1 MTQDPRIRREKLM
14 HREVLAG
21 NEDAW
26 RTWYE
31 EHFDALFSYIWWRSG
46 AQRELAEDA
55 TQETWL
61 TAVRKIRSFD
71 PERADFPSWLR
82 GIANNIL
89 RNCFRK
95 TARRSASSTPFD
107 EKAHGSAAAIGE
119 NNVPTRPSQ
128 LVALALSDL
137 PERYEEA
144 LRAKY
149 LEGLS
154 VLQIASAWGE
164 TEKAVESVLSRAR
177 QAFRQ
182 AIERM
187 ERGDEQQ

>member
-1 MTQDPRIRREKLM
+1 MTQDPRIRREKIM
-14 HREVLAG
+14 HRQVLAG

-46 AQRELAEDA
+46 GQRDLAEEA

-71 PERADFPSWLR
+71 PVRADFRLWLR

-89 RNCFRK
+89 RNHFRK
-95 TARRSASSTPFD
+95 TARRSPAMPYDEGTHASPAQS
-107 EKAHGSAAAIGE
+107 GE
-119 NNVPTRPSQ
+119 NHAPTRNAQ
-128 LVALALSDL
+128 LVAGALSDL

-149 LEGLS
+149 FEDQS

-182 AIERM
+182 ALERR
-187 ERGDEQQ
+187 ERDDEQL

>member
-1 MTQDPRIRREKLM
+1 MTQDPRIRREKIM

-21 NEDAW
+21 KEDAW

-31 EHFDALFSYIWWRSG
+31 EHFDALFSYIWWRTG
-46 AQRELAEDA
+46 GQRDLAEEA

-71 PERADFPSWLR
+71 SDRADFRSWLR

-89 RNCFRK
+89 RNHFRK
-95 TARRSASSTPFD
+95 TARRSPATPYD
-107 EKAHGSAAAIGE
+107 ENAHGSPAHSGE
-119 NNVPTRPSQ
+119 NHAPARDSQ
-128 LVALALSDL
+128 LVARALADL

-149 LEGLS
+149 FGGQS
-154 VLQIASAWGE
+154 VPQIASAWGE

-177 QAFRQ
+177 QAFRKSL
-182 AIERM
+182 ERR
-187 ERGDEQQ
+187 ERDDG

>member
-1 MTQDPRIRREKLM
+1 MTQDPRIRREKIM
-14 HREVLAG
+14 HRNVLAG

-31 EHFDALFSYIWWRSG
+31 EHFDDLFSYVWWRSRG
-46 AQRELAEDA
+46 HRDLAEEA

-71 PERADFPSWLR
+71 PERADFRSWLR
-82 GIANNIL
+82 GIASNIL
-89 RNCFRK
+89 RNHFRK
-95 TARRSASSTPFD
+95 TARRSLSTPFD
-107 EKAHGSAAAIGE
+107 EKAHGSDTAIGE

-128 LVALALSDL
+128 LVARALSDL

-149 LEGLS
+149 FEGLS

-164 TEKAVESVLSRAR
+164 TVKAVESVLSRAR
-177 QAFRQ
+177 QAFRH
-182 AIERM
+182 ALEHRERED
-187 ERGDEQQ
+187 ERQ